1 MIEYCETKLL
11 NKNIPSEISKFF
23 TDELTN
29 YLVIKDGFIIV
40 SNLTEDYKKLT
51 IKNISENLSVFEE
64 NSFLL
69 KYNDESF
76 QKNINSGLLIDVPKN
91 FISSSNLH
99 IFYVQEN
106 SDLNNNTVIIINEN
120 SEFSYFEYLYNSGE
134 SKINFSSNSI
144 VKENAKLTYVGISNF
159 DKDTKLNL
167 IRNSFISRYGRS
179 LYSLAEVNDGITD
192 SKTFMLLEDEYAYG
206 SVKTV
211 AISSDN
217 QKIKIKQLIE
227 HGAPNTEGYIE
238 NYGVANN
245 SSALLFE
252 GIGKIGKGMKRSIA
266 RQQNRGIVLGENARL
281 DANPL
286 LLIDEYDVEASHGA
300 AIGKIDEEQ
309 LYYLMSRGLTKK
321 DAERLII
328 SGFLSP
334 ITELLK
340 SDELINDFII
350 SVEKKTL

>member
-1 MIEYCETKLL
+1 MIKYFKTKLL
-11 NKNIPSEISKFF
+11 NNNIPSEISKFF

-29 YLVIKDGFIIV
+29 YLVIKDGYII
-40 SNLTEDYKKLT
+40 SRKLTEDFSKIT
-51 IKNISENLSVFEE
+51 ITNISENLSVFEE
-64 NSFLL
+64 NSLL
-69 KYNDESF
+69 QKHKDKNF
-76 QKNINSGLLIDVPKN
+76 QENINSGLYIDVPKN
-91 FISSSNLH
+91 FISDSNLH

-120 SEFSYFEYLYNSGE
+120 SEFSYFEYLYSSGE
-134 SKINFSSNSI
+134 SKINFRSNSI
-144 VKENAKLTYVGISNF
+144 VKENAKLTYVGISNL
-159 DKDTKLNL
+159 DRNTKLDI
-167 IRNSFISRYGRS
+167 IRNSFIFRYGRS
-179 LYSLAEVNDGITD
+179 FYSLAEVNDGITD

-211 AISSDN
+211 AISSDA

-252 GIGKIGKGMKRSIA
+252 GVGKIRKGMKGSIA
-266 RQQNRGIVLGENARL
+266 RQQNKGIVLGENARL

-300 AIGKIDEEQ
+300 SIGKIDDEQ

-334 ITELLK
+334 IIELLK
-340 SDELINDFII
+340 SDVLIDDFIV
-350 SVEKKTL
+350 SVERKTL